1 MSIATG
7 QLALNARLL
16 TTRDQLR
23 EIAPAWEGLWR
34 RCPEATSFQR
44 AQWLMPWVE
53 AFAPREVCAI
63 TVRIQKTLVGFAPL
77 LIYGRGNERVLAFM
91 GGGVSDYLDVLV
103 DPEYSGEVMEKI
115 CLAAGEISDWDTL
128 ELTDLSPDSV
138 LLGNGFLEPYAHE
151 HDVCSVLHL
160 PESREQLIHIFSK
173 RQRAN
178 LRNAQSRLQKA
189 GGARIEVAT
198 SETLN
203 EALEDLIRLHTSRW
217 SQSAQ
222 PGVLSA
228 EAVKAFHSSSAPAL
242 LECGILRLYRLR
254 LAGRTLAVIYA
265 LFERETVYCYLQGFD
280 PESAYFGPGTV
291 LMFKMMEDAIHQGFR
306 KFDFLRGREVYKQ
319 HWRASERP
327 TYRVVIPRSQIKR
340 VVPFVEAA

>member
-1 MSIATG
+1 MSVAIG

-16 TTRDQLR
+16 ATRDQLR
-23 EIAPAWEGLWR
+23 EIAPAWEDLWR

-44 AQWLMPWVE
+44 AEWLLPWVE
-53 AFAPREVCAI
+53 AFGPREVCAI
-63 TVRIQKTLVGFAPL
+63 AVRIQDTLVGFAPL
-77 LIYGRGNERVLAFM
+77 LIYPRGNERLLAFM
-91 GGGVSDYLDVLV
+91 GGGVSDYLDMLV
-103 DPEYSGEVMEKI
+103 DPENSGEVMEKI
-115 CLAAGEISDWDTL
+115 CRAAGEISGWDTL

-138 LLGNGFLEPYAHE
+138 LLRNGFLEQYAHE

-160 PESREQLIHIFSK
+160 PESREQLLHIFSK

-189 GGARIEVAT
+189 GGTRIEVAT

-203 EALEDLIRLHTSRW
+203 DALEDLIRLHTSRW

-222 PGVLSA
+222 PGVLSDA
-228 EAVKAFHSSSAPAL
+228 AVKAFHCSSAPAL

-265 LFERETVYCYLQGFD
+265 LFERDTVYCYLQGFD

-291 LMFKMMEDAIHQGFR
+291 LMFKVMEDAIHQGFR
-306 KFDFLRGREVYKQ
+306 KFDFLRGREAYKQ

-327 TYRVVIPRSQIKR
+327 TYRVVIPRSQIKHG
-340 VVPFVEAA
+340 VPFAEAA